1 MIQDLMSLYNTQIYF
16 GFTTHTTWFPIH
28 NLSFTKNNL
37 AFFWF
42 YDTYNMI
49 LGYTIWFDELLGKY
63 MYCIISRIQ
72 NMVMVIQNVGQA
84 INKYNVQV
92 IDQYCL
98 SDRQIYGAGD
108 TQIYD
113 LGNMQVYDIGDIQI
127 HFWFKIHKYDS
138 NLLYTSTFS
147 YLI

>member
-1 MIQDLMSLYNTQIYF
+1 
-16 GFTTHTTWFPIH
+16 
-28 NLSFTKNNL
+28 
-37 AFFWF
+37 
-42 YDTYNMI
+42 
-49 LGYTIWFDELLGKY
+49 
-63 MYCIISRIQ
+63 
-72 NMVMVIQNVGQA
+72 MVIQNVGQA

-127 HFWFKIHKYDS
+127 HFWFTIHKYDF

-147 YLI
+147 YLMI